1 MSTRCLLGLGLL
13 LPTLA
18 LAETPMNFS
27 SNLELWDYGSSWQ
40 KQSDSLLNPGNAIAR
55 LPTSQFSSEAHG
67 QVQGKSDN
75 LDFMVRGRATW
86 QSTDGAPN
94 PGSYS
99 YLSQAFGRLR
109 LGSSTSISA
118 GRMLLTWGPGQLR
131 SPSNPFYFDVGKTN
145 PMLELSGID
154 AASVLYSGDA
164 ASAQVAR
171 VFANGNTG
179 GYTGSSQGGNFRGS
193 QTGSMDFRGAT
204 LLKLNGQGSNWQ
216 NSLVLTKKDADPL
229 FVGAYGEWTAND
241 ALLLYAEFGSGSR
254 PQSLLPDNYRLIT
267 PSPRASTALLGSSY
281 TLENGQTVYGEF
293 LYDGH
298 GYSRNEERTYF
309 AVAQQ
314 AATQLAS
321 GQATA
326 AAQLGQ
332 ALGTAPVLLGR
343 RYVSAI
349 WQSNP
354 QESGLFWQ
362 GMWTANAEDRSQQM
376 SAYVER
382 KLTPRVSLFGHLS
395 WNLGGRETEFGALIK
410 GAVLLGMKIFVF

>member
-1 MSTRCLLGLGLL
+1 MSTSCLLGIGLL

-18 LAETPMNFS
+18 LAESPMNFS
-27 SNLELWDYGSSWQ
+27 SNLELWGYGSSWQ

-55 LPTSQFSSEAHG
+55 LPTSQFSSEARG

-75 LDFMVRGRATW
+75 LDFTVRGRAIW

-99 YLSQAFGRLR
+99 YVSQAFGRLR

-131 SPSNPFYFDVGKTN
+131 SPSNPFYFDAGKTD
-145 PMLELSGID
+145 PMLELSGIG
-154 AASVLYSGDA
+154 AASVLYSGDDT
-164 ASAQVAR
+164 SVQVAR
-171 VFANGNTG
+171 IFDNGNTG
-179 GYTGSSQGGNFRGS
+179 GYTRSSQGENFNGS
-193 QTGSMDFRGAT
+193 QTGSQDFQGNT
-204 LLKLNGQGSNWQ
+204 LLKLDNHGSSLQ
-216 NSLVLTKKDADPL
+216 SSLVLTKKYADPL
-229 FVGAYGEWTAND
+229 FVGAYAQWTASD

-254 PQSLLPDNYRLIT
+254 PQSLLPDSYQLVT

-281 TLENGQTVYGEF
+281 TLENGQTIYGEF

-298 GYSRNEERTYF
+298 GYSRNDEKTYF
-309 AVAQQ
+309 AVARQADTQMALDQ
-314 AATQLAS
+314 AA
-321 GQATA
+321 A
-326 AAQLGQ
+326 ALLGK

-343 RYVSAI
+343 RYASAI

-362 GMWTANAEDRSQQM
+362 GIWTANAEDRSQQVI
-376 SAYVER
+376 AYLEW
-382 KLTPRVSLFGHLS
+382 KLTHRVSLFGDLS
-395 WNLGGRETEFGALIK
+395 WNLGGRETEFGALTK
-410 GAVLLGMKIFVF
+410 SLVQLGVKVFMQ